1 MNSIKLT
8 SKEDDSINY
17 VTSCED
23 GGYFESRFVQRSND
37 YFIIYL
43 SSHSGCNQA
52 CRMCH
57 LTQTKQTM
65 MTPATLEDY
74 VQQAKQVLNNVSFAY
89 HRAVGLTKIKF
100 SFMARGEPLLNPTVI
115 NNWQGLRRALK
126 ELVPSYFDVEFCI
139 STIMPTEF
147 KSNLGD
153 IFTNRDVSI
162 YYSIYSVNDDF
173 RKKWLGNAMPY
184 RIALSYLSYYRS
196 LDYGRVK
203 FHSAFI
209 KGEND
214 SEKDIRDLKFALD
227 VNYDTNY
234 KFNIVRYNPY
244 SPKQG
249 EESSNLSLIEE
260 VLEAKVITRVGQDVK
275 ASCGMFVKGI

>member
-1 MNSIKLT
+1 
-8 SKEDDSINY
+8 
-17 VTSCED
+17 
-23 GGYFESRFVQRSND
+23 
-37 YFIIYL
+37 
-43 SSHSGCNQA
+43 
-52 CRMCH
+52 
-57 LTQTKQTM
+57 
-65 MTPATLEDY
+65 
-74 VQQAKQVLNNVSFAY
+74 
-89 HRAVGLTKIKF
+89 
-100 SFMARGEPLLNPTVI
+100 
-115 NNWQGLRRALK
+115 
-126 ELVPSYFDVEFCI
+126 
-139 STIMPTEF
+139 MPTEF

-184 RIALSYLSYYRS
+184 RTALSYLNHYKS
-196 LDYGRVK
+196 LDYGKVK

-209 KGEND
+209 KDEND

-227 VNYDTNY
+227 FNYDNNY

-260 VLEAKVITRVGQDVK
+260 VLEAKIITRVGKDVK